1 MKSFSLRNWS
11 FLLVMGLCVVIFGC
25 EKEECDCPFCT
36 GNGNQGGGQLI
47 PEYAVDLGLPTGTL
61 WADRN
66 IGAECPE
73 DQGNYFAWGETT
85 PKNTYDWSTYK
96 WCNGTKDS
104 QTKYCT
110 TSRYGT
116 VDNLTILEPEDDAA
130 TANWGD
136 RWRMPTSLEFEELL
150 TYCTWEWTTQN
161 NVIGYKVAGRNGN
174 SIFLPAHLKVV
185 SSVYWSKSLG
195 ELQSYGAWGLYF
207 HDAYCG
213 MFDYIS
219 RDTGCTVR
227 AVVK

>member
-1 MKSFSLRNWS
+1 MKRLLDWRLLAA
-11 FLLVMGLCVVIFGC
+11 LLVFIFGMTVTSC
-25 EKEECDCPFCT
+25 GEDDEVKPNTVQDPDLT
-36 GNGNQGGGQLI
+36 NPDGGM
-47 PEYAVDLGLPTGTL
+47 AVDLGLPTGTL

-73 DQGNYFAWGETT
+73 DYGNYFAWGETT

-110 TSRYGT
+110 ISRNGT

-195 ELQSYGAWGLYF
+195 ELQSYGAWGLEIR
-207 HDAYCG
+207 HAYCG

-219 RDTGCTVR
+219 RDAGCTVR